1 MATRKEIND
10 EFYAGY
16 GDQPRGMTLMDYL
29 SPSSYIDPYQSLR
42 NPPQAAQQMDAQGFR
57 QLSPAE
63 ANTVYDNPRYN
74 PNLSANAQYDKLFG
88 GNQAVATVENRG
100 SMPSFNLGNLTN
112 YIPSAST
119 IGEYIPTSLPNVF
132 GVNNPLYAGLLGADQ
147 SQALS
152 KQSNV
157 AGLLGAAAALVQ
169 GMGKQ
174 GGRRSAAQN
183 IISALGAGYGS
194 AGQAY
199 QQGLQNYSQTQQLAL
214 QQRQQAAIEAM
225 KLKYPEYADEIAANP
240 SGAFRLI
247 AESQAALNKPVV
259 LAEGATLV
267 KPSGEV
273 LFSSTKTKPQARML
287 TADEIAAQGLP
298 TSGGQ
303 KYQVDANGKIDLIQ
317 GTAPNKPATSIEEFQ
332 FYQSQG
338 GKKSYEN
345 FMKDKT
351 PSTSVTVN
359 TGELSKGTKG
369 KVEEGVL
376 SSAEAVG
383 RLNNIYSSYKPEY
396 LNIPFRL
403 KQEWSGLA
411 SKFKDIPETD
421 KRILAG
427 YSTFKQNALQNL
439 NKTIK
444 DLTGAAMGVQEADR
458 IIASLPNAGTTVFGG
473 DSPQEFESKLDNA
486 IQQTK
491 YALARQNYALKQGI
505 SKDAWEKID
514 LSDMPTIVEKRAD
527 EIAKAY
533 KLNKNNPKDRQTIK
547 RQVAAEFGIPF

>member
-29 SPSSYIDPYQSLR
+29 SPSSYVDPYKAARQI
-42 NPPQAAQQMDAQGFR
+42 NTTQVMPQTNVVDSA
-57 QLSPAE
+57 PA
-63 ANTVYDNPRYN
+63 T
-74 PNLSANAQYDKLFG
+74 
-88 GNQAVATVENRG
+88 NRG
-100 SMPSFNLGNLTN
+100 SMPNFNLGNLTN

-152 KQSNV
+152 KQSNI

-169 GMGKQ
+169 GMGRQ
-174 GGRRSAAQN
+174 GGRRSAAGN

-199 QQGLQNYSQTQQLAL
+199 QQGLQSYGQAQQLAI
-214 QQRQQAAIEAM
+214 QQRQQAGVQAM
-225 KLKYPEYADEIAANP
+225 KMKYPDLADEFDTNP
-240 SGAFRLI
+240 AGAFRI
-247 AESQAALNKPVV
+247 VSEREAANKKGIVV
-259 LAEGATLV
+259 DGNLV
-267 KPSGEV
+267 DPTGKV
-273 LFSSTKTKPQARML
+273 LFTSTKPQARML
-287 TADEIAAQGLP
+287 TNQEAADANLP
-298 TSGGQ
+298 YKEGQ
-303 KYQVDANGKIDLIQ
+303 RYQVDASGKLDLVQ
-317 GTAPNKPATSIEEFQ
+317 GTAPTKENKPATSIEEFQ

-359 TGELSKGTKG
+359 TGEFSKGTKG

-383 RLNNIYSSYKPEY
+383 RLNNIWGTYKPEY
-396 LNIPFRL
+396 LKVPFRL

-421 KRILAG
+421 KKILAG
-427 YSTFKQNALQNL
+427 YSTFKQNSLENL
-439 NKTIK
+439 NQTIK
-444 DLTGAAMGVQEADR
+444 ALTGAAMGVQEADR

-473 DSPQEFESKLDNA
+473 DSPDEFEAKLVNA
-486 IQQTK
+486 VEKTK
-491 YALARQNYALKQGI
+491 YALARQTYALKLGI
-505 SKDAWEKID
+505 NKDAWEKIKLD
-514 LSDMPTIVEKRAD
+514 DMPSIVLQRENELGKKYYGD
-527 EIAKAY
+527 NF
-533 KLNKNNPKDRQTIK
+533 NKNDVKQRSTIK
-547 RQVAAEFGIPF
+547 RQLAAEFGIPF